1 MPFVAVVDT
10 NIWVSAFIKPHGYP
24 ARLREHWR
32 ANHFDV
38 VTCAELLTELA
49 EVLTRPRLQ
58 TKYEYSPE
66 DVTAYLHWMAELAS
80 IVKVTGT
87 LKLCRDPDDD
97 VVLETAVV
105 GNVTHIV
112 SRDEDITREA
122 NVGRYLEAH
131 SIQAITVS
139 RFLSALNK

>member
-32 ANHFDV
+32 ANRFDV

-49 EVLTRPRLQ
+49 EVLTRPRLR

-66 DVTAYLHWMAELAS
+66 DVTAYLRWMAELAN
-80 IVKVTGT
+80 IVKATGE
-87 LKLCRDPDDD
+87 LNLCRDPDDD
-97 VVLETAVV
+97 VLIETAVL
-105 GNVTHIV
+105 GNATHIV
-112 SRDEDITREA
+112 SRDEDITRDA
-122 NVGRYLEAH
+122 NVARYLEERDIKATT
-131 SIQAITVS
+131 IN
-139 RFLSALNK
+139 RFLNILEK